1 MNKALFLFAMMSLVL
16 TACSDQNTA
25 EQSVTG
31 DQSATQ
37 SSAASDDFSEEEEF
51 FELVE
56 ARLDTLEAMAEEDSV
71 CMTRWMAVSD
81 DDEGRLN
88 ELAVRLR
95 EKHGTD
101 VPPQYQDRTDAID
114 ARFEAV
120 NRDLT
125 PKLDQ
130 SC

>member
-1 MNKALFLFAMMSLVL
+1 MNKVLFLFAMTSLVL
-16 TACSDQNTA
+16 TACSDQSTA
-25 EQSVTG
+25 EESVTG
-31 DQSATQ
+31 GQ
-37 SSAASDDFSEEEEF
+37 DFSEEEEF

-71 CMTRWMAVSD
+71 CMTEWMAVSD
-81 DDEGRLN
+81 EDGDRLN
-88 ELAVRLR
+88 ELSVRLR
-95 EKHGTD
+95 EKHNDD

-125 PKLDQ
+125 PKIDHG
-130 SC
+130 C